1 LSSAKSTSYNKAV
14 PRQNIHQQ
22 FNVVKD
28 KTKGNLPRCMPK
40 EKKKPTKIINKT
52 PHQPLPKDPFK

>member
-14 PRQNIHQQ
+14 TRQNIHQQ

-40 EKKKPTKIINKT
+40 EKKKANKNN
-52 PHQPLPKDPFK
+52 K